1 MPTQTYTLGA
11 KPQGHSKTRAVIRA
25 FTLMELL
32 VVIAIIALLA
42 VILFPVFAKARDKA
56 RQTACL
62 SNLRQLG
69 LAAQQYAADNDGT
82 FFYNAGAPGSP
93 ASFARYTP
101 SVRDDKLAR
110 DIGGDK
116 SNRWDPS
123 PLLPVLE
130 PYVKSNALWA
140 CPALALP
147 FVGAAGQA
155 EENTR
160 AEITNYQVNAYIAVN
175 SIPDPVPLPLGTP
188 PRPHTGPV
196 TDADIITPTRV
207 KLFQDY
213 YNGTGNVHGGGANY
227 ACADG
232 HAKWQAASAANAG
245 VITSKWWTP

>member
-1 MPTQTYTLGA
+1 MKAQKYLCRGSRRSRSERRRTG
-11 KPQGHSKTRAVIRA
+11 RA
-25 FTLMELL
+25 FTLVELL
-32 VVIAIIALLA
+32 VVIAVVALLA
-42 VILFPVFAKARDKA
+42 AILFPVFARARDKA

-69 LAAQQYAADNDGT
+69 LAAQQYVVDNDGT
-82 FFYNAGAPGSP
+82 FFYNAGAPGSG
-93 ASFARYTP
+93 ASYLRYSP

-110 DIGGDK
+110 DTPADK

-123 PLLPVLE
+123 PLISVLD

-147 FVGAAGQA
+147 FVGTAGQT

-160 AEITNYQVNAYIAVN
+160 AAVANYQVNAYVAVN
-175 SIPDPVPLPLGTP
+175 SIPDAQPLPPGTP
-188 PRPHTGPV
+188 PRPHAGPV
-196 TDADIITPTRV
+196 TEADIVSPTRV
-207 KLFQDY
+207 KVFQDY
-213 YNGTGNVHGGGANY
+213 YNGVGNVHGGGANY

-245 VITSKWWTP
+245 LITSKWWTP

>member
-1 MPTQTYTLGA
+1 MRG
-11 KPQGHSKTRAVIRA
+11 
-25 FTLMELL
+25 FTLIELL

-42 VILFPVFAKARDKA
+42 AILFPAFAKARDKA

-69 LAAQQYAADNDGT
+69 LATQQYVIDSDGM

-93 ASFARYTP
+93 PLFARYTP

-110 DIGGDK
+110 DTPADK

-123 PLLPVLE
+123 PLIPVLD
-130 PYVKSNALWA
+130 PYIKTDKLWA

-147 FVGAAGQA
+147 YVNAAGKI

-160 AEITNYQVNAYIAVN
+160 ADIANYQVNAYLAVN
-175 SIPDPVPLPLGTP
+175 SIPDPAPLPPGTP

-196 TDADIITPTRV
+196 LDADIVNPARV
-207 KLFQDY
+207 KVFQDF
-213 YNGTGNVHGGGANY
+213 YNGTGSVHRGGANY

-232 HAKWQAASAANAG
+232 HAKWQATSAANTG

>member
-1 MPTQTYTLGA
+1 MIKHQCWR
-11 KPQGHSKTRAVIRA
+11 RATHAGRSRTWAAARA
-25 FTLMELL
+25 FTLIELL
-32 VVIAIIALLA
+32 VVLAIIALLA
-42 VILFPVFAKARDKA
+42 AVLFPVFARARNKA
-56 RQTACL
+56 RQAACL

-69 LAAQQYAADNDGT
+69 LAAQQYVADNDGA

-93 ASFARYTP
+93 GHYTRYSP

-110 DIGGDK
+110 DTAADK

-123 PLLPVLE
+123 PLIPILD
-130 PYVKSNALWA
+130 PYIKTSALWA

-147 FVGAAGQA
+147 YINASGQA

-160 AEITNYQVNAYIAVN
+160 ADIVSYQVNAYLAVN
-175 SIPDPVPLPLGTP
+175 SIPDAVPLPPGTA

-196 TDADIITPTRV
+196 TDADIVNPPRV
-207 KLFQDY
+207 KVFQDF

-232 HAKWQAASAANAG
+232 HAKWQAAGAANAG
-245 VITSKWWTP
+245 FITSKWWTP

>member
-1 MPTQTYTLGA
+1 MPIQTHKLWANPRGQSEPREA
-11 KPQGHSKTRAVIRA
+11 KRA
-25 FTLMELL
+25 FTLVEML
-32 VVIAIIALLA
+32 VVIAIVALLA
-42 VILFPVFAKARDKA
+42 AILFPVFARARDKA

-69 LAAQQYAADNDGT
+69 LAAQQYVVDNDDA

-93 ASFARYTP
+93 ALYARYSP

-110 DIGGDK
+110 DTSADK

-123 PLLPVLE
+123 PLIPILD
-130 PYVKSNALWA
+130 PYIKSNALWA

-147 FVGAAGQA
+147 FVNSSGLA

-160 AEITNYQVNAYIAVN
+160 GDIANYQVNAYLAVN
-175 SIPDPVPLPLGTP
+175 SIPDPHSLPPGTP
-188 PRPHTGPV
+188 PRPHAGPV
-196 TDADIITPTRV
+196 TDADIVNPTRV
-207 KLFQDY
+207 KVFQDF